1 MFCAKS
7 LVSRKIRE
15 YYVFDIEK
23 SIKKIEFID
32 TILFYA
38 HAGIFLQKHKMKREN
53 YMFTN

>member
-1 MFCAKS
+1 MFCAKG
-7 LVSRKIRE
+7 LVSKKIRE

-38 HAGIFLQKHKMKREN
+38 QAGIYLQKHKMKREN

>member
-1 MFCAKS
+1 MFCAKG

-23 SIKKIEFID
+23 SMKKIEFID

-38 HAGIFLQKHKMKREN
+38 QAGIYLQKHKMKREN